1 MMIQTISYVGS
12 RGDDMKKNVFL
23 LTLLV
28 FSSLFFFHSPS
39 ASAYQSQLNKSFDV
53 YRSGSSNQKPSSPWT
68 MDFVENTTKLL
79 KTTVP
84 ADAYPVNKYW
94 MAFVSTLEE
103 PGYIDS
109 VNISGGGSSSRFSIN
124 FYDSNKNLVAES
136 DARSGRIDF
145 NPPLKPIKYIA
156 YFWKGDGSYSSN
168 LGFLQ
173 AGGDYIGIVPNV
185 SDVKIDVTPKTA
197 DVSFKFP
204 ENPDLSKP
212 YFLKVYLDDQLL
224 YDSVTDSKFSLK
236 DLKPDREYTL
246 KLSVSDGE
254 RVSPLSV
261 YTFKT
266 QGLPKPKD
274 VTDVTVKTTDSKAT
288 VLYNLPTQDFHHL
301 ELHKDN
307 VVIKSNITA
316 NTFDIT
322 DLIPSMTYNYKLYA
336 FSKDGVRSDGYD
348 LTFKTD
354 DKPDA
359 PPPNAPKGLDI
370 KPGNAALFVKWNA
383 NEEKDVIAYNLFLNG
398 KKITT
403 VKGTSYTL
411 SDLKNDVSYSVSV
424 QAVNSSSKT
433 SDLTTKTGTP
443 YEKGMPSFKN
453 GYKLK
458 DVGVGVNSW
467 FSSIWLILAFA
478 IGIPLAFYIAHRVK
492 ALFFT

>member
-1 MMIQTISYVGS
+1 
-12 RGDDMKKNVFL
+12 MKKI
-23 LTLLV
+23 V
-28 FSSLFFFHSPS
+28 FSFALLLSLFLSFFF
-39 ASAYQSQLNKSFDV
+39 ASDAFARQEQLNKSFDV
-53 YRSGSSNQKPSSPWT
+53 YTAPSSSKRPDSPFT
-68 MDFVENTTKLL
+68 MNFVEHTNKL
-79 KTTVP
+79 TSISEP
-84 ADAYPVNKYW
+84 YASYPVRGYW
-94 MAFVSTLEE
+94 MAFVSTLDE
-103 PGYIDS
+103 PSYIDS
-109 VNISGGGSSSRFSIN
+109 ISYFGGGSTSRFSMA
-124 FYDSNKNLVAES
+124 FYDSNKTLIGES
-136 DARSGRIDF
+136 NGASG
-145 NPPLKPIKYIA
+145 NVVYSPPLKPVKYVA
-156 YFWKGDGSYSSN
+156 YFWKGDGSYSTSIAY
-168 LGFLQ
+168 LK
-173 AGGDYIGIVPNV
+173 AVGDYIGVIQSVT
-185 SDVKIDVTPKTA
+185 DVKIDVTSKSA

-204 ENPDLSKP
+204 ENDDESKP
-212 YFLKVYLDDQLL
+212 YFLKVYLDEKLL
-224 YDSVTDSKFSLK
+224 YDSVTGSKFSLK
-236 DLKPDREYTL
+236 DLKPDTDYTL

-254 RVSPLSV
+254 RVSAMSV
-261 YTFKT
+261 YNFKT
-266 QGLPKPKD
+266 EGLPKPKD

-288 VLYNLPTQDFHHL
+288 VLYNLPTQDFDHL

-467 FSSIWLILAFA
+467 FSSLWLILAFA